1 MTTLF
6 KTLKDDWSISAT
18 VAGFLA
24 VLISY
29 SGPLIIFFQAAQK
42 AEVSNA
48 MMVSWI
54 WGISIGAAVAG
65 IFLSIKFKVP
75 VITAWSAPG
84 TALLVTLFPH
94 ISLNEAIAAYITTA
108 IVIFFIGITGYFDK
122 LLKWIPQD
130 VAAGMMAGILFQF
143 GVGLFTASD
152 SMPIIV
158 FSMLLIFLI
167 AKRLTPRYAMIWV
180 LITGIVLSLALGKMN
195 PVTFDFNL
203 AIPQWITPEW
213 TWNATLNLTL
223 PLILVSLTGQFLP
236 GMAIMR
242 LSGYDTPAK
251 PIITATS
258 IASLAVAC
266 VGGITIVLASITAAL
281 CMGKD
286 AHELKEKRYIAG
298 IANGLFYILGGLFA
312 GSIVMLFSLLPKELV
327 AALAGLAL
335 LGAIA
340 TNISAAMKSD
350 EHRDAALITF
360 LATASGMHFLGLSS
374 VFWGICIG
382 VIAHLILSKKPTLT
396 PSDTQFVPNVQAL
409 DQPVQNIQLQNIQPK
424 DDRSSPQT
432 TSSSIISKANGS

>member
-1 MTTLF
+1 MATLF
-6 KTLKDDWSISAT
+6 KTLKNDWSISAT

-29 SGPLIIFFQAAQK
+29 SGPLIIFFQAAQR
-42 AEVSNA
+42 AHVSTD

-54 WGISIGAAVAG
+54 WGISIGAAVSG
-65 IFLSIKFKVP
+65 IYLSIKYKTP

-84 TALLVTLFPH
+84 TALLVTLFPN
-94 ISLNEAIAAYITTA
+94 ISLNEAVAAYITSA
-108 IVIFFIGITGYFDK
+108 IVIFLIGITGYFDK

-143 GVGLFTASD
+143 GISLFTASD
-152 SMPIIV
+152 SMPLIV
-158 FSMLLIFLI
+158 FSMLIVFLV
-167 AKRLTPRYAMIWV
+167 AKRLMPRYTMIWV
-180 LITGIVLSLALGKMN
+180 LAAGVLLSLILGKMN
-195 PVTFDFNL
+195 PVDVSFNL
-203 AIPQWITPEW
+203 AIPQWISPEW
-213 TWNATLNLTL
+213 TWNSTLNLAV

-236 GMAIMR
+236 GMAIMK

-298 IANGLFYILGGLFA
+298 IANGIFYILGGLFA

-340 TNISAAMKSD
+340 TNISVAMKND
-350 EHRDAALITF
+350 RQRDAALITF
-360 LATASGMHFLGLSS
+360 LASASGMHFLGLSS

-382 VIAHLILSKKPTLT
+382 VIAHFILT
-396 PSDTQFVPNVQAL
+396 P
-409 DQPVQNIQLQNIQPK
+409 
-424 DDRSSPQT
+424 RSTPAT
-432 TSSSIISKANGS
+432 N

>member
-1 MTTLF
+1 MATLF
-6 KTLKDDWSISAT
+6 KTLKNDWSISAT

-29 SGPLIIFFQAAQK
+29 SGPLIIFFQAAQR
-42 AEVSNA
+42 AHVSID

-54 WGISIGAAVAG
+54 WGISIGAAVSG
-65 IFLSIKFKVP
+65 IYLSIKYKTP

-84 TALLVTLFPH
+84 TALLVTLFPN
-94 ISLNEAIAAYITTA
+94 ISLNEAVAAYITSA
-108 IVIFFIGITGYFDK
+108 IVIFLIGITGYFDK

-143 GVGLFTASD
+143 GIGLFTASD
-152 SMPIIV
+152 SMPFIV
-158 FSMLLIFLI
+158 FSMLIVFLI
-167 AKRLTPRYAMIWV
+167 AKRLMPRYTMVWV
-180 LITGIVLSLALGKMN
+180 LAAGVLLSLILGKMN
-195 PVTFDFNL
+195 PVDVSFNL
-203 AIPQWITPEW
+203 AIPQWISPEW
-213 TWNATLNLTL
+213 TWNSTLNLAV

-236 GMAIMR
+236 GMAIMK

-251 PIITATS
+251 PIITVTS

-298 IANGLFYILGGLFA
+298 IANGIFYILGGLFA

-340 TNISAAMKSD
+340 TNISVAMKND
-350 EHRDAALITF
+350 GQREAALITF
-360 LATASGMHFLGLSS
+360 LASASGMHFLGLSS

-382 VIAHLILSKKPTLT
+382 VIAHFILT
-396 PSDTQFVPNVQAL
+396 P
-409 DQPVQNIQLQNIQPK
+409 
-424 DDRSSPQT
+424 RSNPAT
-432 TSSSIISKANGS
+432 N

>member
-1 MTTLF
+1 MATLF
-6 KTLKDDWSISAT
+6 KTLKNDWSISAT

-29 SGPLIIFFQAAQK
+29 SGPLIIFFQAAQR
-42 AEVSNA
+42 AHVSTD

-54 WGISIGAAVAG
+54 WGISIGAAVSG
-65 IFLSIKFKVP
+65 IYLSIKYKTP

-84 TALLVTLFPH
+84 TALLVTLFPN
-94 ISLNEAIAAYITTA
+94 ISLNEAVAAYITSA
-108 IVIFFIGITGYFDK
+108 IVIFLIGITGYLDK

-143 GVGLFTASD
+143 GISLFTASD
-152 SMPIIV
+152 SMPLIV
-158 FSMLLIFLI
+158 FSMLIVFLV
-167 AKRLTPRYAMIWV
+167 AKRLMPRYTMIWV
-180 LITGIVLSLALGKMN
+180 LAAGVLLSLILGKMN
-195 PVTFDFNL
+195 PVDVSFNL
-203 AIPQWITPEW
+203 AIPQWISPEW
-213 TWNATLNLTL
+213 TWNSTLNLAV

-236 GMAIMR
+236 GMAIMK
-242 LSGYDTPAK
+242 LSGYDMPAK

-298 IANGLFYILGGLFA
+298 IANGIFYILGGLFA

-340 TNISAAMKSD
+340 TNISVAMKND
-350 EHRDAALITF
+350 GQRDAALITF
-360 LATASGMHFLGLSS
+360 LASASGMHFLGLSS

-382 VIAHLILSKKPTLT
+382 VIAHFILT
-396 PSDTQFVPNVQAL
+396 P
-409 DQPVQNIQLQNIQPK
+409 
-424 DDRSSPQT
+424 RSTPAT
-432 TSSSIISKANGS
+432 N

>member
-1 MTTLF
+1 MATLF
-6 KTLKDDWSISAT
+6 KTLKNDWSISTT

-29 SGPLIIFFQAAQK
+29 SGPLIIFFQAAQR
-42 AEVSNA
+42 AHVSTD

-54 WGISIGAAVAG
+54 WGISIGAAVSG
-65 IFLSIKFKVP
+65 IYLSIKYKTP

-84 TALLVTLFPH
+84 TALLVTLFPN
-94 ISLNEAIAAYITTA
+94 ISLNEAVAAYITSA
-108 IVIFFIGITGYFDK
+108 IVIFLIGITGYFDK

-143 GVGLFTASD
+143 GISLFTASD
-152 SMPIIV
+152 SMPLIV
-158 FSMLLIFLI
+158 FSMLIVFLV
-167 AKRLTPRYAMIWV
+167 AKRLMPRYTMIWV
-180 LITGIVLSLALGKMN
+180 LAAGVLLSLILGKMN
-195 PVTFDFNL
+195 PVDVSFNL
-203 AIPQWITPEW
+203 AIPQWISPEW
-213 TWNATLNLTL
+213 TWNSTLNLAV

-236 GMAIMR
+236 GMAIMK

-298 IANGLFYILGGLFA
+298 IANGIFYILGGLFA

-340 TNISAAMKSD
+340 TNISVAMKND
-350 EHRDAALITF
+350 GQRDAA
-360 LATASGMHFLGLSS
+360 
-374 VFWGICIG
+374 
-382 VIAHLILSKKPTLT
+382 
-396 PSDTQFVPNVQAL
+396 
-409 DQPVQNIQLQNIQPK
+409 
-424 DDRSSPQT
+424 
-432 TSSSIISKANGS
+432 

>member
-1 MTTLF
+1 MNTLF
-6 KTLKDDWSISAT
+6 QTLKNDWSISAT

-42 AEVSNA
+42 AEVA
-48 MMVSWI
+48 PEMMISWI

-65 IFLSIKFKVP
+65 IFLSIRYKVP

-84 TALLVTLFPH
+84 TALLVTLFPN
-94 ISLNEAIAAYITTA
+94 ISLNEAVAAYITA
-108 IVIFFIGITGYFDK
+108 ALVILIIGLSGYFDK
-122 LLKWIPQD
+122 LLKWIPQSI
-130 VAAGMMAGILFQF
+130 AAGMMAGILFQF
-143 GVGLFTASD
+143 GLGLFTATD
-152 SMPIIV
+152 SMPLIV
-158 FSMLLIFLI
+158 FGMLLVFLLSKRLSPRYSML
-167 AKRLTPRYAMIWV
+167 WV
-180 LITGIVLSLALGKMN
+180 LLTGILLSLMLGKMN
-195 PVTFDFNL
+195 PVTVNFSL
-203 AIPQWITPEW
+203 AIPQWISPEW
-213 TWNATLNLTL
+213 SMNGMLNLAI

-236 GMAIMR
+236 GMAIMKI
-242 LSGYDTPAK
+242 SGYDTPAK
-251 PIITATS
+251 PIITTTS

-286 AHELKEKRYIAG
+286 AHELKDKRYIAG

-340 TNISAAMKSD
+340 INISTAMKD
-350 EHRDAALITF
+350 ESGRDAALITF

-382 VIAHLILSKKPTLT
+382 IVAHILLSPKRRDSLPVAATDSK
-396 PSDTQFVPNVQAL
+396 
-409 DQPVQNIQLQNIQPK
+409 
-424 DDRSSPQT
+424 
-432 TSSSIISKANGS
+432 

>member
-1 MTTLF
+1 MF
-6 KTLKDDWSISAT
+6 KTLKNDWSISAT

-29 SGPLIIFFQAAQK
+29 SGPLIIFFQAAQR
-42 AEVSNA
+42 AHVSTD

-54 WGISIGAAVAG
+54 WGISIGAAVSG
-65 IFLSIKFKVP
+65 IYLSIKYKTP

-84 TALLVTLFPH
+84 TALLVTLFPN
-94 ISLNEAIAAYITTA
+94 ISLNEAVAAYITSA
-108 IVIFFIGITGYFDK
+108 IVIFLIGITGYFDK

-143 GVGLFTASD
+143 GISLFTASD
-152 SMPIIV
+152 SMPLIV
-158 FSMLLIFLI
+158 FSMLIVFLI
-167 AKRLTPRYAMIWV
+167 AKRLMPRYTMIWV
-180 LITGIVLSLALGKMN
+180 LAAGVLLSLILGKMN
-195 PVTFDFNL
+195 PVDVSFNL
-203 AIPQWITPEW
+203 AIPQWISPEW
-213 TWNATLNLTL
+213 TWNSTLNLAV

-236 GMAIMR
+236 GMAIMK

-298 IANGLFYILGGLFA
+298 IANGIFYILGGLFA

-340 TNISAAMKSD
+340 TNISVAMKNNGQ
-350 EHRDAALITF
+350 RDAALITF
-360 LATASGMHFLGLSS
+360 LASASGMHFLGLSS

-382 VIAHLILSKKPTLT
+382 VIAHFILT
-396 PSDTQFVPNVQAL
+396 P
-409 DQPVQNIQLQNIQPK
+409 
-424 DDRSSPQT
+424 RSTPA
-432 TSSSIISKANGS
+432 IN

>member
-1 MTTLF
+1 MATLL
-6 KTLKDDWSISAT
+6 KTLKNDWSISAT

-24 VLISY
+24 ILISY
-29 SGPLIIFFQAAQK
+29 SGPLIIFFQAAQR
-42 AEVSNA
+42 AHVSTD

-54 WGISIGAAVAG
+54 WGISIGAAVSG
-65 IFLSIKFKVP
+65 IYLSIKYKTP

-84 TALLVTLFPH
+84 TALLVTLFPN
-94 ISLNEAIAAYITTA
+94 ISLNEAVAAYITSA
-108 IVIFFIGITGYFDK
+108 IVIFLIGVTGYFDK

-143 GVGLFTASD
+143 GIGLFTASD
-152 SMPIIV
+152 SMPFIV
-158 FSMLLIFLI
+158 FSMLIVFLI
-167 AKRLTPRYAMIWV
+167 AKRLMPRYTMIWV
-180 LITGIVLSLALGKMN
+180 LAAGVLLSLFLGKMN
-195 PVTFDFNL
+195 PVDVSFNL
-203 AIPQWITPEW
+203 AIPQWISPEW
-213 TWNATLNLTL
+213 TWNSTLNLAV

-236 GMAIMR
+236 GMAIMK

-251 PIITATS
+251 PIITVTS

-298 IANGLFYILGGLFA
+298 IANGIFYILGGLFA

-340 TNISAAMKSD
+340 TNISVAMKNDSQ
-350 EHRDAALITF
+350 RDAALITF
-360 LATASGMHFLGLSS
+360 LATASSMHFLGLSS

-382 VIAHLILSKKPTLT
+382 VIAHFILT
-396 PSDTQFVPNVQAL
+396 P
-409 DQPVQNIQLQNIQPK
+409 
-424 DDRSSPQT
+424 RSTPT
-432 TSSSIISKANGS
+432 TN

>member
-1 MTTLF
+1 MATLL
-6 KTLKDDWSISAT
+6 KTLKEDWSISAT

-42 AEVSNA
+42 AQVSSA
-48 MMVSWI
+48 MMISWI

-65 IFLSIKFKVP
+65 IFLSIKYKVP
-75 VITAWSAPG
+75 IITAWSAPG

-94 ISLNEAIAAYITTA
+94 ISLNEAVAAYITSA
-108 IVIFFIGITGYFDK
+108 VVIFLVGITGYFDK
-122 LLKWIPQD
+122 LLRWIPQD

-143 GVGLFTASD
+143 GLGLFTASD
-152 SMPIIV
+152 SMPTIV
-158 FSMLLIFLI
+158 FGMLAVFLV
-167 AKRLTPRYAMIWV
+167 AKRLVPRYAMVWV
-180 LITGIVLSLALGKMN
+180 LVCGVGLSLFLGKMN
-195 PVTFDFNL
+195 PVDVHFSL
-203 AIPQWITPEW
+203 AIPQFIRPQWS
-213 TWNATLNLTL
+213 WNSTLNLAI
-223 PLILVSLTGQFLP
+223 PLILVSLSGQFLP
-236 GMAIMR
+236 GMAMMKI
-242 LSGYDTPAK
+242 SGYDTPAK

-298 IANGLFYILGGLFA
+298 IANGIFYILGGLFA

-335 LGAIA
+335 LGAIG
-340 TNISAAMKSD
+340 TNITVAMKSD
-350 EHRDAALITF
+350 AHRDAALITF

-382 VIAHLILSKKPTLT
+382 VIAHLVLSKPAAKTT
-396 PSDTQFVPNVQAL
+396 A
-409 DQPVQNIQLQNIQPK
+409 
-424 DDRSSPQT
+424 
-432 TSSSIISKANGS
+432 TSST

>member
-1 MTTLF
+1 MANLF
-6 KTLKDDWSISAT
+6 HTLKNDWSLSAT

-42 AEVSNA
+42 ANVEPS
-48 MMVSWI
+48 MMISWI
-54 WGISIGAAVAG
+54 WGISIGAAIAG
-65 IFLSIKFKVP
+65 IFLSIKYKTP

-84 TALLVTLFPH
+84 TALLVTLFPN
-94 ISLNEAIAAYITTA
+94 ISLNEAVAAYITA
-108 IVIFFIGITGYFDK
+108 AVVILIIGISGYFDK
-122 LLKWIPQD
+122 LLKWIPQSI
-130 VAAGMMAGILFQF
+130 AAAMMAGILFQF
-143 GVGLFTASD
+143 GLGLFTATD
-152 SMPIIV
+152 SMPLIV
-158 FSMLLIFLI
+158 FGMLLVFLI
-167 AKRLTPRYAMIWV
+167 SKRISPRYSMIWV
-180 LITGIVLSLALGKMN
+180 LVAGIILSLLMGTMN
-195 PVTFDFNL
+195 PVDVDFSL
-203 AIPQWITPEW
+203 AIPQWISPEW
-213 TWNATLNLTL
+213 TLNSMLNLAI
-223 PLILVSLTGQFLP
+223 PLILVSLSGQFLP
-236 GMAIMR
+236 GMAIMK

-251 PIITATS
+251 PIITVTS

-335 LGAIA
+335 LGAIGL
-340 TNISAAMKSD
+340 NITTAMKD
-350 EHRDAALITF
+350 EGQRDASLITF

-382 VIAHLILSKKPTLT
+382 VLAHLILTKP
-396 PSDTQFVPNVQAL
+396 
-409 DQPVQNIQLQNIQPK
+409 QPQSEP
-424 DDRSSPQT
+424 RTETESSTATPQT
-432 TSSSIISKANGS
+432 NNPNR

>member
-1 MTTLF
+1 MATLF
-6 KTLKDDWSISAT
+6 KTLKNDWSISAT

-29 SGPLIIFFQAAQK
+29 SGPLIIFFQAAQR
-42 AEVSNA
+42 AHVSTD

-54 WGISIGAAVAG
+54 WGISIGAAVSG
-65 IFLSIKFKVP
+65 IYLSIKYKTP

-84 TALLVTLFPH
+84 TALLVTLFPNV
-94 ISLNEAIAAYITTA
+94 SLNEAVAAYITSA
-108 IVIFFIGITGYFDK
+108 IVIFLIGVTGYFDK

-143 GVGLFTASD
+143 GIGLFTASD
-152 SMPIIV
+152 SMPFIV
-158 FSMLLIFLI
+158 FSMLIVFLI
-167 AKRLTPRYAMIWV
+167 AKRLMPRYTMIWV
-180 LITGIVLSLALGKMN
+180 LAAGVLLSLILGKMN
-195 PVTFDFNL
+195 PVDVSFNL
-203 AIPQWITPEW
+203 AIPQWISPEW
-213 TWNATLNLTL
+213 TWNSTLNLAV

-236 GMAIMR
+236 GMAIMK

-251 PIITATS
+251 PIITVTS

-266 VGGITIVLASITAAL
+266 IGGITIVLASITAAL

-298 IANGLFYILGGLFA
+298 IANGIFYILGGLFA

-340 TNISAAMKSD
+340 TNISVAMKNDSQ
-350 EHRDAALITF
+350 RDAALITF

-382 VIAHLILSKKPTLT
+382 VIAHFILT
-396 PSDTQFVPNVQAL
+396 P
-409 DQPVQNIQLQNIQPK
+409 
-424 DDRSSPQT
+424 RSTPAT
-432 TSSSIISKANGS
+432 N

>member
-1 MTTLF
+1 MASLF

-42 AEVSNA
+42 AQVSSA
-48 MMVSWI
+48 MMISWI

-65 IFLSIKFKVP
+65 IFLSIKYKVP

-84 TALLVTLFPH
+84 TALLVTLFPN
-94 ISLNEAIAAYITTA
+94 ISLNEAIAAYITSA
-108 IVIFFIGITGYFDK
+108 VVIFLIGITGYFDK

-143 GVGLFTASD
+143 GLGLFTATD
-152 SMPIIV
+152 SMPMIV
-158 FSMLLIFLI
+158 FGMLMVFLL
-167 AKRLTPRYAMIWV
+167 AKRLVPRYAMVWV
-180 LITGIVLSLALGKMN
+180 LVSGVVLSLVLGKMN
-195 PVTFDFNL
+195 PVEVSFTL
-203 AIPQWITPEW
+203 AIPQFIAPEW
-213 TWNATLNLTL
+213 TWNSTLNLAI
-223 PLILVSLTGQFLP
+223 PLILVSLSGQFLP
-236 GMAIMR
+236 GMAIMK

-286 AHELKEKRYIAG
+286 AHELKDKRYIAG
-298 IANGLFYILGGLFA
+298 IANGIFYILGGLFA

-340 TNISAAMKSD
+340 TNISVAMKNES
-350 EHRDAALITF
+350 HRDAALITF

-382 VIAHLILSKKPTLT
+382 IIAHLILNKPEPNSTALSSTQSSK
-396 PSDTQFVPNVQAL
+396 S
-409 DQPVQNIQLQNIQPK
+409 
-424 DDRSSPQT
+424 
-432 TSSSIISKANGS
+432 

>member
-6 KTLKDDWSISAT
+6 KSLKDDWSVSAT

-42 AEVSNA
+42 ANVDPS
-48 MMVSWI
+48 MMISWI

-65 IFLSIKFKVP
+65 IFLSIRYKVP

-84 TALLVTLFPH
+84 TALLVTLFPN
-94 ISLNEAIAAYITTA
+94 ISLNEAVAAYITA
-108 IVIFFIGITGYFDK
+108 ALVILFIGLTGYFDK
-122 LLKWIPQD
+122 LLKWIPQSI
-130 VAAGMMAGILFQF
+130 AAGMMAGILFQF
-143 GVGLFTASD
+143 GLGLFTATN
-152 SMPIIV
+152 SMPLIV
-158 FSMLLIFLI
+158 FGMLLVFLVS
-167 AKRLTPRYAMIWV
+167 KRVSPRYSMVWV
-180 LITGIVLSLALGKMN
+180 LLAGVLLSLILGKMN
-195 PVTFDFNL
+195 PVTVDFSL
-203 AIPQWITPEW
+203 AIPQWISPEW
-213 TWNATLNLTL
+213 SINGMLNLAI
-223 PLILVSLTGQFLP
+223 PLILVSLSGQFLP
-236 GMAIMR
+236 GMAIMK

-251 PIITATS
+251 PIITTTS

-286 AHELKEKRYIAG
+286 AHELKDKRYIAG
-298 IANGLFYILGGLFA
+298 IANGVFYILGGLFA

-340 TNISAAMKSD
+340 TNVSVAMKD
-350 EHRDAALITF
+350 ESERDAALITF

-382 VIAHLILSKKPTLT
+382 LVAHLLLSKPKTGPTVSNTVSL
-396 PSDTQFVPNVQAL
+396 S
-409 DQPVQNIQLQNIQPK
+409 
-424 DDRSSPQT
+424 QT
-432 TSSSIISKANGS
+432 ETK

>member
-1 MTTLF
+1 MATLL
-6 KTLKDDWSISAT
+6 KTLKNDWSISAT

-29 SGPLIIFFQAAQK
+29 SGPLIIFFQAAQR
-42 AEVSNA
+42 AHVSTD

-54 WGISIGAAVAG
+54 WGISIGAAVSG
-65 IFLSIKFKVP
+65 IYLSIKYKTP

-84 TALLVTLFPH
+84 TALLVTLFPN
-94 ISLNEAIAAYITTA
+94 ISLNEAVAAYITSA
-108 IVIFFIGITGYFDK
+108 IVIFLIGVTGYFDK

-143 GVGLFTASD
+143 GIGLFTASD
-152 SMPIIV
+152 SMPFIV
-158 FSMLLIFLI
+158 FSMLIVFLI
-167 AKRLTPRYAMIWV
+167 AKRLMPRYTMIWV
-180 LITGIVLSLALGKMN
+180 LAAGVLLSLILGKMN
-195 PVTFDFNL
+195 PVDVSFSL
-203 AIPQWITPEW
+203 AIPQWISPEW
-213 TWNATLNLTL
+213 TWNSTLNLAV

-236 GMAIMR
+236 GMAIMK

-251 PIITATS
+251 PIISVTS

-298 IANGLFYILGGLFA
+298 IANGIFYILGGLFA

-340 TNISAAMKSD
+340 TNISVAMRNDSQ
-350 EHRDAALITF
+350 RDAALITF

-382 VIAHLILSKKPTLT
+382 VIAHFILT
-396 PSDTQFVPNVQAL
+396 P
-409 DQPVQNIQLQNIQPK
+409 
-424 DDRSSPQT
+424 RSTPAT
-432 TSSSIISKANGS
+432 N

>member
-1 MTTLF
+1 MATLF
-6 KTLKDDWSISAT
+6 KTLKNDWSISAT

-29 SGPLIIFFQAAQK
+29 SGPLIIFFQAAQR
-42 AEVSNA
+42 AHVSTD

-54 WGISIGAAVAG
+54 WGISIGAAVSG
-65 IFLSIKFKVP
+65 IYLSIKYKTP

-84 TALLVTLFPH
+84 TALLVTLFPNV
-94 ISLNEAIAAYITTA
+94 SLNEAVAAYITSA
-108 IVIFFIGITGYFDK
+108 IVIFLIGVTGYFDK

-143 GVGLFTASD
+143 GIGLFTASD
-152 SMPIIV
+152 SMPFIV
-158 FSMLLIFLI
+158 FSMLIVFLI
-167 AKRLTPRYAMIWV
+167 AKRLMPRYTMIWV
-180 LITGIVLSLALGKMN
+180 LAAGVLLSLILGKMN
-195 PVTFDFNL
+195 PVDVSFSL
-203 AIPQWITPEW
+203 AIPQWISPEW
-213 TWNATLNLTL
+213 TWNSTLNLAV

-236 GMAIMR
+236 GMAIMK

-251 PIITATS
+251 PIITVTS

-298 IANGLFYILGGLFA
+298 IANGIFYILGGLFA

-340 TNISAAMKSD
+340 TNISVAMKND
-350 EHRDAALITF
+350 NQRDAALITF

-382 VIAHLILSKKPTLT
+382 VIAHFILT
-396 PSDTQFVPNVQAL
+396 P
-409 DQPVQNIQLQNIQPK
+409 
-424 DDRSSPQT
+424 RSAPIT
-432 TSSSIISKANGS
+432 N

>member
-1 MTTLF
+1 MATLL
-6 KTLKDDWSISAT
+6 KTLKNDWSISAT

-29 SGPLIIFFQAAQK
+29 SGPLIIFFQAAQR
-42 AEVSNA
+42 AHVSTD

-54 WGISIGAAVAG
+54 WGISIGAAVSG
-65 IFLSIKFKVP
+65 IYLSIKYKTP

-84 TALLVTLFPH
+84 TALLVTLFPNV
-94 ISLNEAIAAYITTA
+94 SLNEAVAAYITSA
-108 IVIFFIGITGYFDK
+108 IVIFLIGVTGYFDK

-143 GVGLFTASD
+143 GIGLFTASD
-152 SMPIIV
+152 SMPFIV
-158 FSMLLIFLI
+158 FSMLIVFLI
-167 AKRLTPRYAMIWV
+167 AKRLMPRYTMIWV
-180 LITGIVLSLALGKMN
+180 LAAGVLLSLFLGKMN
-195 PVTFDFNL
+195 PVDVSFNL
-203 AIPQWITPEW
+203 AIPQWISPEW
-213 TWNATLNLTL
+213 TWNSTLNLAV

-236 GMAIMR
+236 GMAIMK

-251 PIITATS
+251 PIITVTS

-298 IANGLFYILGGLFA
+298 IANGIFYILGGLFA

-340 TNISAAMKSD
+340 TNISVAMKNDSQ
-350 EHRDAALITF
+350 RDAALITF

-382 VIAHLILSKKPTLT
+382 VIAHFILT
-396 PSDTQFVPNVQAL
+396 P
-409 DQPVQNIQLQNIQPK
+409 
-424 DDRSSPQT
+424 RSTPAT
-432 TSSSIISKANGS
+432 N

>member
-1 MTTLF
+1 MATLL
-6 KTLKDDWSISAT
+6 KTLKNDWSISAT

-29 SGPLIIFFQAAQK
+29 SGPLIIFFQAAQR
-42 AEVSNA
+42 AHVSTD

-54 WGISIGAAVAG
+54 WGISIGAAVSG
-65 IFLSIKFKVP
+65 IYLSIKYKTP

-84 TALLVTLFPH
+84 TALLVTLFPNV
-94 ISLNEAIAAYITTA
+94 SLNEAVAAYITSA
-108 IVIFFIGITGYFDK
+108 IVIFLIGVTGYFDK

-143 GVGLFTASD
+143 GISLFTASD
-152 SMPIIV
+152 SMPFIV
-158 FSMLLIFLI
+158 FSMLIVFLI
-167 AKRLTPRYAMIWV
+167 AKRLMPRYTMIWV
-180 LITGIVLSLALGKMN
+180 LAAGVLLSLILGKMN
-195 PVTFDFNL
+195 PVDVSFSL
-203 AIPQWITPEW
+203 AIPQWISPEW
-213 TWNATLNLTL
+213 TWNSTLNLAV

-236 GMAIMR
+236 GMAIMK

-251 PIITATS
+251 PIITVTS

-298 IANGLFYILGGLFA
+298 IANGIFYILGGLFA
-312 GSIVMLFSLLPKELV
+312 GSIVILFSLLPKELV

-340 TNISAAMKSD
+340 TNISVAMKND
-350 EHRDAALITF
+350 GQRDAALITF
-360 LATASGMHFLGLSS
+360 LASASGMHFLGLSS

-382 VIAHLILSKKPTLT
+382 VIAHFILT
-396 PSDTQFVPNVQAL
+396 P
-409 DQPVQNIQLQNIQPK
+409 
-424 DDRSSPQT
+424 RSTPAT
-432 TSSSIISKANGS
+432 N

>member
-1 MTTLF
+1 MATLF
-6 KTLKDDWSISAT
+6 KTLKNDWSISAT

-29 SGPLIIFFQAAQK
+29 SGPLIIFFQAAQP
-42 AEVSNA
+42 AHVSTD

-54 WGISIGAAVAG
+54 WGISIGAAVSG
-65 IFLSIKFKVP
+65 IYLSIKYKTP

-84 TALLVTLFPH
+84 TALLVTLFPN
-94 ISLNEAIAAYITTA
+94 ISLNEAVAAYITSA
-108 IVIFFIGITGYFDK
+108 IVIFLIGITGYFDK

-143 GVGLFTASD
+143 GISLFTASD
-152 SMPIIV
+152 SMPLIV
-158 FSMLLIFLI
+158 FSMLIVFLI
-167 AKRLTPRYAMIWV
+167 AKRLMPRYTMIWV
-180 LITGIVLSLALGKMN
+180 LAAGVLLSLILGKMN
-195 PVTFDFNL
+195 PVDVSFNL
-203 AIPQWITPEW
+203 AIPQWISPEW
-213 TWNATLNLTL
+213 TWNSTLNLAV

-236 GMAIMR
+236 GMAIMK

-298 IANGLFYILGGLFA
+298 IANGIFYILGGLFA

-340 TNISAAMKSD
+340 TNISVAMKND
-350 EHRDAALITF
+350 GQRDAALITF
-360 LATASGMHFLGLSS
+360 LASASGMHFLGLSS

-382 VIAHLILSKKPTLT
+382 VIAHFILT
-396 PSDTQFVPNVQAL
+396 PRST
-409 DQPVQNIQLQNIQPK
+409 PVTN
-424 DDRSSPQT
+424 
-432 TSSSIISKANGS
+432 

>member
-1 MTTLF
+1 MATLF
-6 KTLKDDWSISAT
+6 KTLKNDWSISAT

-29 SGPLIIFFQAAQK
+29 SGPLIIFFQAAQR
-42 AEVSNA
+42 AHVSTD

-54 WGISIGAAVAG
+54 WGISIGAAVSG
-65 IFLSIKFKVP
+65 IYLSIKYKTP

-84 TALLVTLFPH
+84 TALLVTLFPN
-94 ISLNEAIAAYITTA
+94 ISLNEAVAAYITSA
-108 IVIFFIGITGYFDK
+108 IVIFLIGITGYFDK

-143 GVGLFTASD
+143 GISLFTASD
-152 SMPIIV
+152 SMPLIV
-158 FSMLLIFLI
+158 FSMLIVFLI
-167 AKRLTPRYAMIWV
+167 AKRLMPRYTMIWV
-180 LITGIVLSLALGKMN
+180 LAAGVLLSLILGKMN
-195 PVTFDFNL
+195 PVDVNFNL
-203 AIPQWITPEW
+203 AIPQWISPEW
-213 TWNATLNLTL
+213 TWNSTLNLAV

-236 GMAIMR
+236 GMAIMK

-298 IANGLFYILGGLFA
+298 IANGIFYILGGLFA

-340 TNISAAMKSD
+340 TNISVAMKND
-350 EHRDAALITF
+350 GQRDAALITF
-360 LATASGMHFLGLSS
+360 LASASGMHFLGLSS

-382 VIAHLILSKKPTLT
+382 VIAHFILT
-396 PSDTQFVPNVQAL
+396 P
-409 DQPVQNIQLQNIQPK
+409 
-424 DDRSSPQT
+424 RSTPAT
-432 TSSSIISKANGS
+432 N

>member
-1 MTTLF
+1 MATLF
-6 KTLKDDWSISAT
+6 KTLKNDWSISAT

-29 SGPLIIFFQAAQK
+29 SGPLIIFFQAAQR
-42 AEVSNA
+42 AHVSTD

-54 WGISIGAAVAG
+54 WGISIGAAVSG
-65 IFLSIKFKVP
+65 IYLSIKYKTP

-84 TALLVTLFPH
+84 TALLVTLFPNV
-94 ISLNEAIAAYITTA
+94 SLNEAVAAYITSA
-108 IVIFFIGITGYFDK
+108 IVILLIGVTGYFDK

-143 GVGLFTASD
+143 GIGLFTASD
-152 SMPIIV
+152 SMPFIV
-158 FSMLLIFLI
+158 FSMLIVFLI
-167 AKRLTPRYAMIWV
+167 AKRLMPRYTMIWV
-180 LITGIVLSLALGKMN
+180 LAAGVLLSLILGKMN
-195 PVTFDFNL
+195 PVDVSFSL
-203 AIPQWITPEW
+203 AIPQWINPEW
-213 TWNATLNLTL
+213 TWNSTLNLAV

-236 GMAIMR
+236 GMAIMK

-251 PIITATS
+251 PIITVTS

-298 IANGLFYILGGLFA
+298 IANGIFYILGGLFA

-340 TNISAAMKSD
+340 TNISVAMKNDSQ
-350 EHRDAALITF
+350 RDAALITF

-382 VIAHLILSKKPTLT
+382 VIAHFILT
-396 PSDTQFVPNVQAL
+396 P
-409 DQPVQNIQLQNIQPK
+409 
-424 DDRSSPQT
+424 RSTPAT
-432 TSSSIISKANGS
+432 N

>member
-1 MTTLF
+1 MATLF
-6 KTLKDDWSISAT
+6 KTLKNDWSISAT

-29 SGPLIIFFQAAQK
+29 SGPLIIFFQAAQR
-42 AEVSNA
+42 AHVSTD

-54 WGISIGAAVAG
+54 WGISIGAAVSG
-65 IFLSIKFKVP
+65 IYLSIKYKTP

-84 TALLVTLFPH
+84 TALLVTLFPN
-94 ISLNEAIAAYITTA
+94 ISLNEAVAAYITSA
-108 IVIFFIGITGYFDK
+108 IVIFLIGITGYFDK

-143 GVGLFTASD
+143 GINLFTASD
-152 SMPIIV
+152 SMPFIV
-158 FSMLLIFLI
+158 FSMLIVFLI
-167 AKRLTPRYAMIWV
+167 AKRLMPRYTMIWV
-180 LITGIVLSLALGKMN
+180 LAAGVLLSLILGKMN
-195 PVTFDFNL
+195 PVDVSFNL
-203 AIPQWITPEW
+203 AIPQWISPEW
-213 TWNATLNLTL
+213 TWNSTLNLAV

-236 GMAIMR
+236 GMAIMK

-298 IANGLFYILGGLFA
+298 IANGIFYILGGLFA

-340 TNISAAMKSD
+340 TNISVAMKND
-350 EHRDAALITF
+350 GQRDAALITF

-382 VIAHLILSKKPTLT
+382 VIAHFILT
-396 PSDTQFVPNVQAL
+396 P
-409 DQPVQNIQLQNIQPK
+409 
-424 DDRSSPQT
+424 RSNPA
-432 TSSSIISKANGS
+432 TS

>member
-1 MTTLF
+1 MATLL
-6 KTLKDDWSISAT
+6 KTLKNDWSISAT

-29 SGPLIIFFQAAQK
+29 SGPLIIFFQAAQR
-42 AEVSNA
+42 AHVSTD

-54 WGISIGAAVAG
+54 WGISIGAAVSG
-65 IFLSIKFKVP
+65 IYLSIKYKTP

-84 TALLVTLFPH
+84 TALLVTLFPNV
-94 ISLNEAIAAYITTA
+94 SLNEAVAAYITSA
-108 IVIFFIGITGYFDK
+108 IVIFLIGITGYFDK

-143 GVGLFTASD
+143 GIGLFTASD
-152 SMPIIV
+152 SMPFIV
-158 FSMLLIFLI
+158 FSMLIVFLI
-167 AKRLTPRYAMIWV
+167 AKRLMPRYTMIWV
-180 LITGIVLSLALGKMN
+180 LAAGVLLSLILGKMN
-195 PVTFDFNL
+195 PVDVSFSL
-203 AIPQWITPEW
+203 AIPQWISPEW
-213 TWNATLNLTL
+213 TWNSTLNLAV

-236 GMAIMR
+236 GMAIIK

-251 PIITATS
+251 PIITVTS

-298 IANGLFYILGGLFA
+298 IANGIFYILGGLFA

-340 TNISAAMKSD
+340 TNISVAMKNDSQ
-350 EHRDAALITF
+350 RDAALITF

-382 VIAHLILSKKPTLT
+382 VIAHFILT
-396 PSDTQFVPNVQAL
+396 P
-409 DQPVQNIQLQNIQPK
+409 
-424 DDRSSPQT
+424 RS
-432 TSSSIISKANGS
+432 

>member
-1 MTTLF
+1 MATLF
-6 KTLKDDWSISAT
+6 KTLKNDWSISAT

-29 SGPLIIFFQAAQK
+29 SGPLIIFFQAAQR
-42 AEVSNA
+42 AHVSTD

-54 WGISIGAAVAG
+54 WGISIGAAVSG
-65 IFLSIKFKVP
+65 IYLSIKYKTP

-84 TALLVTLFPH
+84 TALLVTLFPN
-94 ISLNEAIAAYITTA
+94 ISLNEAVAAYITSA
-108 IVIFFIGITGYFDK
+108 IVIFLIGITGYFDK

-143 GVGLFTASD
+143 GISLFTASD
-152 SMPIIV
+152 SMPLIV
-158 FSMLLIFLI
+158 FSMLIVFLI
-167 AKRLTPRYAMIWV
+167 AKRLMPRYTMIWV
-180 LITGIVLSLALGKMN
+180 LAAGVLLSLILGKMN
-195 PVTFDFNL
+195 PVDVSFNL
-203 AIPQWITPEW
+203 AIPQWISPEW
-213 TWNATLNLTL
+213 TWNSTLNLAV

-236 GMAIMR
+236 GMSIMK

-298 IANGLFYILGGLFA
+298 IANGIFYILGGLFA

-340 TNISAAMKSD
+340 TNISVAMKND
-350 EHRDAALITF
+350 GQRDAALITF
-360 LATASGMHFLGLSS
+360 LASASGMHFLGLSS

-382 VIAHLILSKKPTLT
+382 VIAHFILT
-396 PSDTQFVPNVQAL
+396 P
-409 DQPVQNIQLQNIQPK
+409 
-424 DDRSSPQT
+424 RSTPPT
-432 TSSSIISKANGS
+432 N

>member
-1 MTTLF
+1 MATLF
-6 KTLKDDWSISAT
+6 KTLKNDWSISAT

-29 SGPLIIFFQAAQK
+29 SGPLIIFFQAAQR
-42 AEVSNA
+42 AHVSTD

-54 WGISIGAAVAG
+54 WGISIGAAVSG
-65 IFLSIKFKVP
+65 IYLSIKYKTP

-84 TALLVTLFPH
+84 TALLVTLFPN
-94 ISLNEAIAAYITTA
+94 ISLNEAVAAYITSA
-108 IVIFFIGITGYFDK
+108 IVIFLIGITGYFDK

-143 GVGLFTASD
+143 GISLFTASD
-152 SMPIIV
+152 SMPLIV
-158 FSMLLIFLI
+158 FSMLIVFLI
-167 AKRLTPRYAMIWV
+167 AKRLMPRYTMIWV
-180 LITGIVLSLALGKMN
+180 LAAGVLLSLILGKMN
-195 PVTFDFNL
+195 PVDVSFNL
-203 AIPQWITPEW
+203 AIPQWISPEW
-213 TWNATLNLTL
+213 TWNSTLNLAV

-236 GMAIMR
+236 GMAIMK

-298 IANGLFYILGGLFA
+298 TANGIFYILGGLFA

-340 TNISAAMKSD
+340 TNISVAMKND
-350 EHRDAALITF
+350 GQRDAALITF
-360 LATASGMHFLGLSS
+360 LASASGMHFLGLSS

-382 VIAHLILSKKPTLT
+382 VIAHFILT
-396 PSDTQFVPNVQAL
+396 P
-409 DQPVQNIQLQNIQPK
+409 
-424 DDRSSPQT
+424 RSTPAT
-432 TSSSIISKANGS
+432 N

>member
-1 MTTLF
+1 MATLL
-6 KTLKDDWSISAT
+6 KTLKNDWSISAT

-29 SGPLIIFFQAAQK
+29 SGPLIIFFQAAQR
-42 AEVSNA
+42 AHVSTD

-54 WGISIGAAVAG
+54 WGISIGAAVSG
-65 IFLSIKFKVP
+65 IYLSIKYKTP

-84 TALLVTLFPH
+84 TALLVTLFPNV
-94 ISLNEAIAAYITTA
+94 SLNEAVAAYITSA
-108 IVIFFIGITGYFDK
+108 IVIFLIGVTGYFDK

-143 GVGLFTASD
+143 GISLFTASD
-152 SMPIIV
+152 SMPFIV
-158 FSMLLIFLI
+158 FSMLIVFLI
-167 AKRLTPRYAMIWV
+167 AKRLMPRYTMIWV
-180 LITGIVLSLALGKMN
+180 LAAGVLLSLILGKMN
-195 PVTFDFNL
+195 PVDVSFSL
-203 AIPQWITPEW
+203 AIPQWISPEW
-213 TWNATLNLTL
+213 TWNSTLNLAV

-236 GMAIMR
+236 GMAIMK

-251 PIITATS
+251 PIITVTS

-298 IANGLFYILGGLFA
+298 IANGIFYILGGLFA

-340 TNISAAMKSD
+340 TNISVAMKND
-350 EHRDAALITF
+350 GQRDAALITF
-360 LATASGMHFLGLSS
+360 LASASGMHFLGLSS

-382 VIAHLILSKKPTLT
+382 VIAHFILT
-396 PSDTQFVPNVQAL
+396 P
-409 DQPVQNIQLQNIQPK
+409 
-424 DDRSSPQT
+424 RSTPAT
-432 TSSSIISKANGS
+432 N

>member
-1 MTTLF
+1 MSHLLDTLR
-6 KTLKDDWSISAT
+6 KDWSLSAT

-29 SGPLIIFFQAAQK
+29 AGPLIIFFQAAQQ
-42 AEVSNA
+42 AQVSNA
-48 MMVSWI
+48 MMISWI

-75 VITAWSAPG
+75 VVTAWSAPG
-84 TALLVTLFPH
+84 TALLVTLFPD
-94 ISLNEAIAAYITTA
+94 ISLNEAVAAYITSA
-108 IVIFFIGITGYFDK
+108 VVIFFIGITGYFDK
-122 LLKWIPQD
+122 LLSWIPQE
-130 VAAGMMAGILFQF
+130 VAAGMMAGILLQF
-143 GVGLFTASD
+143 GLGLFTATD
-152 SMPIIV
+152 TMPYIV
-158 FSMLLIFLI
+158 FGMLAVFLL
-167 AKRLTPRYAMIWV
+167 AKRFSPRYAMVWV
-180 LITGIVLSLALGKMN
+180 LVAGVVLSMLLGKIN
-195 PVTFDFNL
+195 PVTADFSL
-203 AIPQWITPEW
+203 AIPQFIAPEW
-213 TWNATLNLTL
+213 TWNSTLNLAL
-223 PLILVSLTGQFLP
+223 PLILVSLSGQFLP
-236 GMAIMR
+236 GMAILK

-251 PIITATS
+251 PIITTTS

-312 GSIVMLFSLLPKELV
+312 GSIVMLFSLMPKELI

-340 TNISAAMKSD
+340 TNISVAMGKESQ
-350 EHRDAALITF
+350 RDAALITF

-382 VIAHLILSKKPTLT
+382 LVAHFLLSQKNRNAVPVTA
-396 PSDTQFVPNVQAL
+396 SD
-409 DQPVQNIQLQNIQPK
+409 
-424 DDRSSPQT
+424 
-432 TSSSIISKANGS
+432 SKRV

>member
-1 MTTLF
+1 MATLL
-6 KTLKDDWSISAT
+6 KTLKNDWSISAT

-29 SGPLIIFFQAAQK
+29 SGPLIIFFQAAQR
-42 AEVSNA
+42 AHVSTD

-54 WGISIGAAVAG
+54 WGISIGAAVSG
-65 IFLSIKFKVP
+65 IYLSIKYKTP

-84 TALLVTLFPH
+84 TALLVTLFPNV
-94 ISLNEAIAAYITTA
+94 SLNEAVAAYITSA
-108 IVIFFIGITGYFDK
+108 IVIFLIGVTGYFDK

-143 GVGLFTASD
+143 GIGLFTASD
-152 SMPIIV
+152 SMPFIV
-158 FSMLLIFLI
+158 FSMLIVFLI
-167 AKRLTPRYAMIWV
+167 AKRLMPRYTMIWV
-180 LITGIVLSLALGKMN
+180 LAAGVLLSLFLGKMN
-195 PVTFDFNL
+195 PVDVSFSL
-203 AIPQWITPEW
+203 AIPQWISPEW
-213 TWNATLNLTL
+213 TWNSTLNLAV

-236 GMAIMR
+236 GMAIMK

-251 PIITATS
+251 PIITVTS

-298 IANGLFYILGGLFA
+298 IANGIFYILGGLFA

-340 TNISAAMKSD
+340 TNISVAMKNDSQ
-350 EHRDAALITF
+350 RDAALITF

-382 VIAHLILSKKPTLT
+382 VIAHFILT
-396 PSDTQFVPNVQAL
+396 P
-409 DQPVQNIQLQNIQPK
+409 
-424 DDRSSPQT
+424 RS
-432 TSSSIISKANGS
+432 TSATN

>member
-1 MTTLF
+1 MATLF
-6 KTLKDDWSISAT
+6 KTLKNDWSISAT

-29 SGPLIIFFQAAQK
+29 SGPLIIFFQAAQR
-42 AEVSNA
+42 AHVSTD

-54 WGISIGAAVAG
+54 WGISIGAAVSG
-65 IFLSIKFKVP
+65 IYLSIKYKTP

-84 TALLVTLFPH
+84 TALLVTLFPN
-94 ISLNEAIAAYITTA
+94 ISLNEAVAAYITSA
-108 IVIFFIGITGYFDK
+108 IVIFLIGITGYFDK

-143 GVGLFTASD
+143 GISLFTASD
-152 SMPIIV
+152 SMPLIV
-158 FSMLLIFLI
+158 FSMLIVFLV
-167 AKRLTPRYAMIWV
+167 AKRLMPRYTMIWV
-180 LITGIVLSLALGKMN
+180 LAAGVLLSLILGKMN
-195 PVTFDFNL
+195 PVDVSFNL
-203 AIPQWITPEW
+203 AIPQWISPEW
-213 TWNATLNLTL
+213 TWNSTLNLAV

-236 GMAIMR
+236 GMAIMK

-298 IANGLFYILGGLFA
+298 IANGIFYILGGLFA

-340 TNISAAMKSD
+340 TNISVAMKND
-350 EHRDAALITF
+350 NQRDAALITF
-360 LATASGMHFLGLSS
+360 LASASGMHFLGLSS

-382 VIAHLILSKKPTLT
+382 VIAHFILT
-396 PSDTQFVPNVQAL
+396 P
-409 DQPVQNIQLQNIQPK
+409 
-424 DDRSSPQT
+424 RSTPAT
-432 TSSSIISKANGS
+432 N

>member
-1 MTTLF
+1 MATLF
-6 KTLKDDWSISAT
+6 KTLKNDWSISAT

-29 SGPLIIFFQAAQK
+29 SGPLIIFFQAAQR
-42 AEVSNA
+42 AHVSTD

-54 WGISIGAAVAG
+54 WGISIGAAVSG
-65 IFLSIKFKVP
+65 IYLSIKYKTP

-84 TALLVTLFPH
+84 TALLVTLFPNV
-94 ISLNEAIAAYITTA
+94 SLNEAIAAYITAA
-108 IVIFFIGITGYFDK
+108 IVIFLIGVTGYFDK

-143 GVGLFTASD
+143 GIGLFTASD
-152 SMPIIV
+152 SMPFIV
-158 FSMLLIFLI
+158 FSMLIVFLI
-167 AKRLTPRYAMIWV
+167 AKRLMPRYTMIWV
-180 LITGIVLSLALGKMN
+180 LAAGVLLSLILGKMN
-195 PVTFDFNL
+195 PVDVSFSL
-203 AIPQWITPEW
+203 AIPQWISPEW
-213 TWNATLNLTL
+213 TWNSTLNLAV

-236 GMAIMR
+236 GMAIMK

-251 PIITATS
+251 PIITVTS

-298 IANGLFYILGGLFA
+298 IANGIFYILGGLFA

-340 TNISAAMKSD
+340 TNISVAMKNDSQ
-350 EHRDAALITF
+350 RDAALITF

-382 VIAHLILSKKPTLT
+382 VIAHFILT
-396 PSDTQFVPNVQAL
+396 P
-409 DQPVQNIQLQNIQPK
+409 
-424 DDRSSPQT
+424 RSTPT
-432 TSSSIISKANGS
+432 TN